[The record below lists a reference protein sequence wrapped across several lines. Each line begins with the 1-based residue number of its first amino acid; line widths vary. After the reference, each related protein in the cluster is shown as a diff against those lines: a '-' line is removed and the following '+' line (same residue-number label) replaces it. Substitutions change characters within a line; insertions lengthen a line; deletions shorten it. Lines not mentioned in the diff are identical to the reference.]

1 MIMQY
6 KKKGF
11 DPFSHSM
18 DTMRLTAQTSI
29 SGMMIEDINVA
40 TGSHVDTGPAMN
52 MVGMLPMIHGSK
64 GVLMSLQDLNK
75 SLKKK

>member
-1 MIMQY
+1 MQH

-11 DPFSHSM
+11 DPFDHAM
-18 DTMRLTAQTSI
+18 DTMKLSAGTSI
-29 SGMMIEDINVA
+29 GGMMVENINVA

-64 GVLMSLQDLNK
+64 GVLMSLHDINK
-75 SLKKK
+75 SMKKKK